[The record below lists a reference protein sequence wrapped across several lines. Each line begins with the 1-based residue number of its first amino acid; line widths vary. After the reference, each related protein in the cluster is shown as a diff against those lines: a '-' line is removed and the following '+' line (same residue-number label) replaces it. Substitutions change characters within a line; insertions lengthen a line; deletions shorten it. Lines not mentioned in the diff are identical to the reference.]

1 MECIYNG
8 LWWAA
13 PTHVDVCHLPTV
25 PQSTSLSK
33 INANDLVCV
42 LNHPEIHTSFTGN
55 DIYHQD
61 LYLLHASRKVE
72 IDYYRQSALNKS
84 DLIQNHQSTDKASA
98 GFLSFDQHLAH
109 EDDDFL
115 AKERTSYFVISFL
128 FLYTNCWLLITKI
141 KFRCRLMTRQIID
154 QYSTWRYISKVHACQ
169 IRISSVSRNV
179 MLPVIMMSLPNA
191 NASSIA
197 RNVYQMHS
205 AD

>member
-1 MECIYNG
+1 MQMTWYVCWITRRYIHHSLEMTFIIKTCTYCMRRGKWKSIITDSR
-8 LWWAA
+8 LWTRAI
-13 PTHVDVCHLPTV
+13 
-25 PQSTSLSK
+25 LSK
-33 INANDLVCV
+33 ITN
-42 LNHPEIHTSFTGN
+42 PRIKRR
-55 DIYHQD
+55 QD
-61 LYLLHASRKVE
+61 FCHLTNILLMRMMISWRKKGR
-72 IDYYRQSALNKS
+72 IN
-84 DLIQNHQSTDKASA
+84 
-98 GFLSFDQHLAH
+98 
-109 EDDDFL
+109 
-115 AKERTSYFVISFL
+115 YFVISFL